1 MKRLLGAVSI
11 AMLTM
16 GSGLLWADQ
25 NGVQHSQQPNA
36 QWEHYIESAGVSVVL
51 DQANDLIEQEIRN
64 LENAPL
70 GFTPAQ
76 LEQMRDQLRV
86 RLGSERLKQDIVA
99 RLQRDYSPQQL
110 QELNGVLES
119 KSLQALQQLQLQ
131 LTDADVRQAMRSY
144 RIKVKEQSPNQ
155 TRLQLVSSLDQQL
168 QQSALET
175 ELKVELRK
183 QLLATV
189 SHLKTSETFPEDLL
203 ERQLEDYRATV
214 EGEISENAVFAY
226 LYLLKRTPSSRV
238 RDLLVSLDEP
248 AFEAFM
254 ALCLDAMQ
262 DSFRKA
268 REQINENV
276 QLAGN

>member
-1 MKRLLGAVSI
+1 MMRLIGVVSI
-11 AMLTM
+11 VMLTM
-16 GSGLLWADQ
+16 GSGVLWADQ
-25 NGVQHSQQPNA
+25 NAQTRE
-36 QWEHYIESAGVSVVL
+36 QWERYIESAGVSVVL

-70 GFTPAQ
+70 GFTATQ
-76 LEQMRDQLRV
+76 LEAMRDQLRL

-99 RLQRDYSPQQL
+99 RLQRDYSPQQM
-110 QELNGVLES
+110 QELNRVLES

-144 RIKVKEQSPNQ
+144 RIKVQEHSPNE
-155 TRLQLVSSLDQQL
+155 TRLQLLSSLDQQL

-238 RDLLVSLDEP
+238 RDLLVSLDDP

-262 DSFRKA
+262 DSFREA